1 MFAAAESETMN
12 KYIHEGQHLVF
23 GTIEVRANYIVM
35 W

>member
-12 KYIHEGQHLVF
+12 IHEGQHLVF